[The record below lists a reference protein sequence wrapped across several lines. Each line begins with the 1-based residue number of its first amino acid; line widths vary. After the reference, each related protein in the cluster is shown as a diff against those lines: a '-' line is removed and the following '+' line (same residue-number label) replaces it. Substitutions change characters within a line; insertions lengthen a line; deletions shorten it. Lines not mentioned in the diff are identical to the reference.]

1 VFALLRFVHLKKF
14 IPSIDIGSDIDLVLR
29 EESEKVSE
37 LKSVSGSNKLP
48 YGTLALGSEGIKD
61 AITGFEDAY
70 VSTFILPNTDLTAS
84 FLTDENR
91 ISRTSVSHPSYSTQ
105 KKVKHTRRNL
115 RHPRNPWEHPFH
127 PQASHQASSPSL
139 KAAQSPTRQ
148 QPPYPPLH
156 LVPLAVRRLSV
167 VMADKLVW
175 AQR

>member
-1 VFALLRFVHLKKF
+1 MDLL
-14 IPSIDIGSDIDLVLR
+14 LR

-48 YGTLALGSEGIKD
+48 YGTLALGSEGIKE

-70 VSTFILPNTDLTAS
+70 VSTFALPSTDLTAS
-84 FLTDENR
+84 SLADENR

-105 KKVKHTRRNL
+105 KKVKHIRRNL

-127 PQASHQASSPSL
+127 LQALHQASRLSL
-139 KAAQSPTRQ
+139 KAAQFPTRQ
-148 QPPYPPLH
+148 HPPYPPLH
-156 LVPLAVRRLSV
+156 PVPLVAHRLSV
-167 VMADKLVW
+167 VMADRLVW